1 MLNITQLVKDYE
13 KNSYRLKSQ
22 LLKMKYDDLLSMYLE
37 INEYKLKYIDKK
49 TKENIISGIFTNLK
63 KILTNMY

>member
-13 KNSYRLKSQ
+13 KNSHRLKSQ

>member
-13 KNSYRLKSQ
+13 SNNYRLKSQ
-22 LLKMKYDDLLSMYLE
+22 LLKMNYNELLNIYLE
-37 INEYKLKYIDKK
+37 VNEYKLKYIDKK
-49 TKENIISGIFTNLK
+49 TKENIIYAIFTDLK